1 MKFITE
7 EDLRARYQNEHFTS
21 YRLEPGSRLTP
32 GARQYLSD
40 LGIRMPEEE
49 QGFKK
54 RFFTSFTGEKKS
66 SQEETDGKKMEQ
78 TDQTGQN
85 KVSDTK
91 ESLTQSTSNSVI
103 EDQEWRYTLKSIQ
116 ARFLET
122 GIDLL
127 SVDVLM
133 VQEIFELERVL
144 SEIGREESEKEKAGL
159 AWEGEKKI
167 CRMCS
172 GISPERAGEAMPD
185 CFEVTGFHA
194 QSLKGREIVKLH
206 ILRCALREFAL
217 HLPDERK
224 RIANQVINRL
234 SQMICQS
241 FGGKICQ
248 KN

>member
-116 ARFLET
+116 ASTTRF
-122 GIDLL
+122 
-127 SVDVLM
+127 
-133 VQEIFELERVL
+133 
-144 SEIGREESEKEKAGL
+144 K
-159 AWEGEKKI
+159 
-167 CRMCS
+167 
-172 GISPERAGEAMPD
+172 
-185 CFEVTGFHA
+185 
-194 QSLKGREIVKLH
+194 
-206 ILRCALREFAL
+206 
-217 HLPDERK
+217 
-224 RIANQVINRL
+224 
-234 SQMICQS
+234 
-241 FGGKICQ
+241 
-248 KN
+248 